1 MKYGELTM
9 GQMEAVVNKLG
20 GMDGVRRLLSGELSV
35 ASAAL
40 LPFASDKIKD
50 GWTLIEDVSEP
61 GEISISSLELLSF
74 LKSGESFVSG
84 NTMADCAKENG
95 ANLGQRQAE
104 YLLSHQEDIP
114 QEWRQYYL
122 VFLGTVWR
130 DADGYRFVPFLC
142 RYGGQW
148 RLLFAWLDGDWFAFG
163 RLVRFSK

>member
-35 ASAAL
+35 ASAAF
-40 LPFASDKIKD
+40 LPFARDKIKD

-122 VFLGTVWR
+122 VFPGTVWQ
-130 DADGYRFVPFLC
+130 AAHGYRGVPCLGWD
-142 RYGGQW
+142 GGRW
-148 RLLFAWLDGDWFAFG
+148 DLRFGWLGSVWDAGD